1 MSEHLEINSFDDLK
15 VALDKALRESEV
27 PSETADYLME
37 QFDVLCVDID
47 NVFLSISANDIQ
59 EYYPSLSA
67 DEARDVR
74 DNASENLWYSG
85 GYDDINNTAW
95 DQIEA
100 EVKSIRPSRSDMTH
114 TENSLVSLQRR
125 TATRMTTLKRM
136 TRAISR
142 TSRDRRYFCPLA

>member
-15 VALDKALRESEV
+15 AALDKALHEGGTSPDV
-27 PSETADYLME
+27 ADYLME
-37 QFDVLCVDID
+37 RFDVLCVDID

-74 DNASENLWYSG
+74 DDANENLWYSG

-95 DQIEA
+95 DQIEV
-100 EVKSIRPSRSDMTH
+100 EVKSIRPSHGDMTH
-114 TENSLVSLQRR
+114 AEKSLDELAETYGEKDVSCEGHDLGGIEDIPR
-125 TATRMTTLKRM
+125 
-136 TRAISR
+136 
-142 TSRDRRYFCPLA
+142 

>member
-15 VALDKALRESEV
+15 AALDKALRESEV

-74 DNASENLWYSG
+74 DNANENLWNSG
-85 GYDDINNTAW
+85 GYCDINDTAW

-100 EVKSIRPSRSDMTH
+100 EVKCIRGGRHDSRS
-114 TENSLVSLQRR
+114 EEASLDDLAE
-125 TATRMTTLKRM
+125 TYDDEDECRMGNDP
-136 TRAISR
+136 
-142 TSRDRRYFCPLA
+142 RDADGIPR

>member
-1 MSEHLEINSFDDLK
+1 MPEDLKINSFDDLK
-15 VALDKALRESEV
+15 AALNEALHNGGTSPDV
-27 PSETADYLME
+27 ADYLME
-37 QFDVLCVDID
+37 RFDVLCVDID

-74 DNASENLWYSG
+74 DNANENLWYSG

-100 EVKSIRPSRSDMTH
+100 EVKCIRSSRGDMTH
-114 TENSLVSLQRR
+114 AENSLDELAETYGNKDADIKEDDSCDI
-125 TATRMTTLKRM
+125 ADITR
-136 TRAISR
+136 
-142 TSRDRRYFCPLA
+142 